1 MKLYS
6 GKKKDSGQY
15 MEISET
21 PPFSLTFYNTLLEA
35 ADALLQQ
42 KETINTATALSKRAV
57 EDALIKF
64 DEMKKQIRQVK
75 DMALKDKHPIK
86 SLETVMKIDAEASNA
101 DLAEALLIFEKLKY
115 QNVLKEADILDL

>member
-1 MKLYS
+1 
-6 GKKKDSGQY
+6 